1 MFIIVGVIESQLK
14 MKNSQVIALITCV
27 ISMLVEYKQLNRF
40 KWLMQF
46 IKRKKIKNM
55 SDIVENAGKAWF

>member
-55 SDIVENAGKAWF
+55 SDIVENAGKA